1 MVSSAPFLLPEG
13 FRFGVATSGF
23 QVEGG
28 YNGPGEPRNN
38 WYQWEKSGRVEPSGV
53 ALDFWNR
60 YEEQLDRAVEAGC
73 DAFRLSVEWARCEPQ
88 PGDLDEDAF
97 DRYAEILEGCHRRG
111 LQPLV
116 TLHHF
121 THPEWLG
128 VDFWLRPEAPKLFV
142 LWVRAAVVRLGGLC
156 RHWVTVNE
164 PNVYAI
170 NSYLTGT
177 FPPGRRL
184 ARRDAMRALDQLL
197 AGHVL
202 AYGEIHSLQPEA
214 VVATNLFAYSA
225 YHLDRLAVDLLLARR
240 YGVSREDLP
249 RWLAGRRTAYE
260 AALPKMGVGER
271 LLRRIIGAALPL
283 EQALP
288 RAVEEIFGSPHEC
301 TLDVTQID
309 YYDPVVSNHV
319 RLPGHRTAG
328 GRNWLPTRML
338 WDDRPD
344 PDGLIAYSQLHHEQ
358 GLPLWVLENGLCSR
372 VRNGRFYLRS
382 DGWDRLRYLRA
393 NLAAVVRAIDA
404 GIPVGSYY
412 HWTLADSYEWG
423 SYEPRFGLYRIERK
437 GGDIGWGSLDALGGD
452 ASSLYRRIIQGLR
465 AGDRSVLEASPV

>member
-1 MVSSAPFLLPEG
+1 MSSSPFQLPEG

-38 WYQWEKSGRVEPSGV
+38 WYRWERSGRVEPSGI

-60 YEEQLDRAVEAGC
+60 YDEHLDRAAEAGC
-73 DAFRLSVEWARCEPQ
+73 DAFRLSVEWARCEPR
-88 PGDLDEDAF
+88 PGELDEDAF
-97 DRYAEILEGCHRRG
+97 ERYGEILEACHQRG
-111 LQPLV
+111 LRPLV

-128 VDFWLRPEAPKLFV
+128 VDFWLRPEAPSLFA
-142 LWVRAAVVRLGGLC
+142 LWVRTAVARLRPLC
-156 RHWVTVNE
+156 AHWVTVNE
-164 PNVYAI
+164 PNVHAI
-170 NSYLTGT
+170 NSYLTGA

-184 ARRDAMRALDQLL
+184 ARGDAMRALDHLL

-202 AYGEIHSLQPEA
+202 AYEEIHALQPEA
-214 VVATNLFAYSA
+214 VVATNLFTYSA

-240 YGVSREDLP
+240 HGVSREDLP
-249 RWLAGRRTAYE
+249 EWLAVRRAAYE
-260 AALPKMGVGER
+260 AALPPTGGIER
-271 LLRRIIGAALPL
+271 LLRRIIGLALPL
-283 EQALP
+283 ERMLP
-288 RAVEEIFGSPHEC
+288 RTVAAVYDSPHPC
-301 TLDVTQID
+301 SLDVTQID
-309 YYDPVVSNHV
+309 YYDPLVSNHV

-328 GRNWLPTRML
+328 GRNWLPNRLL

-344 PDGLIAYSQLHHEQ
+344 PGGLVAHSRLHHES
-358 GLPLWVLENGLCSR
+358 GLQLWVLENGLASR
-372 VRNGRFYLRS
+372 VRDGQSYPRL

-393 NLAAVVRAIDA
+393 NLAAVVKAVDA

-437 GGDIGWGSLDALGGD
+437 AGAVGWGALDSLGGD
-452 ASSLYRRIIQGLR
+452 AAALYRRIVVGLR
-465 AGDRSVLEASPV
+465 AGDRSVLEAGRA